1 MLGGDTFFNR
11 IAESF
16 ILTLTH
22 TVNFY
27 SGFLQLLIYLLL
39 FITFGFGLI
48 KIRQSSRAL
57 IRCNFERINS
67 PPDLSEFKTDA
78 KTPLSVIAAGVYA
91 NAKKHYLTENTNP
104 HSNQTPPPDAFLR
117 DAAFQFSERYF
128 ESKYLEPMS
137 MLAGLMPPLGFIG
150 TIMGMVIHF
159 LSNTGDL
166 KSGITIMGIATALY
180 TTFIG
185 LIFYTFMEFMK
196 RYFYTLAQK
205 RIDEGLDAVA
215 NREVANGSQNRNET

>member
-1 MLGGDTFFNR
+1 MLGGFTFFNR
-11 IAESF
+11 VAESF

-27 SGFLQLLIYLLL
+27 SGFLQLFIYLLI
-39 FITFGFGLI
+39 FVTFGFGLI
-48 KIRQSSRAL
+48 KIRQSLRVL
-57 IRCNFERINS
+57 TRCNFERINS
-67 PPDLSEFKTDA
+67 PPDLSDFKTDT
-78 KTPLSVIAAGVYA
+78 KTPLTVIAAGAYA
-91 NAKKHYLTENTNP
+91 NAKKHYLKESTNS
-104 HSNQTPPPDAFLR
+104 HSNRTPPPDAFLR

-166 KSGITIMGIATALY
+166 KSGITIMGVATALY

-185 LIFYTFMEFMK
+185 LIFFTFLEFMK

-205 RIDEGLDAVA
+205 RIDEGLDAA
-215 NREVANGSQNRNET
+215 SDRGVANGSQRPNET

>member
-1 MLGGDTFFNR
+1 MGAENFFNR

-27 SGFLQLLIYLLL
+27 SGALQLSIYLMI
-39 FITFGFGLI
+39 FITFGFALI
-48 KIRQSSRAL
+48 KMHHSLQAL
-57 IRCNFERINS
+57 VYCNFEKIKSNAGLY
-67 PPDLSEFKTDA
+67 DLHSNL
-78 KTPLSVIAAGVYA
+78 KTPLSVIAAGFF
-91 NAKKHYLTENTNP
+91 AKAKEHYLAEEKNP
-104 HSNQTPPPDAFLR
+104 HSTRAIPPDDFIR

-128 ESKYLEPMS
+128 ESKFLEPMS
-137 MLAGLMPPLGFIG
+137 MLASLMPPLGFIG
-150 TIMGMVIHF
+150 TILGMVIHF

-185 LIFYTFMEFMK
+185 LIF
-196 RYFYTLAQK
+196 
-205 RIDEGLDAVA
+205 
-215 NREVANGSQNRNET
+215 

>member
-1 MLGGDTFFNR
+1 MMGGDTFFNR

-27 SGFLQLLIYLLL
+27 SGFLQLFIYLLI
-39 FITFGFGLI
+39 FVTFGFGLI
-48 KIRQSSRAL
+48 KIRQSLRVL
-57 IRCNFERINS
+57 TRCNFERINS
-67 PPDLSEFKTDA
+67 HPDLSDFKTDTR
-78 KTPLSVIAAGVYA
+78 TPLAVIAAGAYA
-91 NAKKHYLTENTNP
+91 NAKKHYLKENTNP
-104 HSNQTPPPDAFLR
+104 HSNRTPPPDAFLR

-159 LSNTGDL
+159 LSDTGDL

-205 RIDEGLDAVA
+205 RIDDGLDAAA